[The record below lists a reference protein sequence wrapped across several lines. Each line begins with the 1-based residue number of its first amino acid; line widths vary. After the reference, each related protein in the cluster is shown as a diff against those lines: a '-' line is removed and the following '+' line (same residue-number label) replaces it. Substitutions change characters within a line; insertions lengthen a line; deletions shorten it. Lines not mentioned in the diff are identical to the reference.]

1 MPLLSTQSMRLY
13 LFLLWLINMLNIKN
27 LAPTDLEEM
36 LATSSPDEVY
46 SFVASNLK
54 SPNETRSLK
63 LQLIAKQ
70 IKTITSRAP
79 LLSLSI

>member
-1 MPLLSTQSMRLY
+1 
-13 LFLLWLINMLNIKN
+13 MLTIKN
-27 LAPTDLEEM
+27 LAPDDLSLM
-36 LATSSPDEVY
+36 LQYSSPDEVY

-54 SPNETRSLK
+54 SSPETRTLK

-70 IKTITSRAP
+70 IKAITSITP

>member
-1 MPLLSTQSMRLY
+1 
-13 LFLLWLINMLNIKN
+13 MLTIKN
-27 LAPTDLEEM
+27 LTPEDIQEM

-54 SPNETRSLK
+54 SPQNTRSLK

-70 IKTITSRAP
+70 IKAITNTSP
-79 LLSLSI
+79 LLSH

>member
-1 MPLLSTQSMRLY
+1 
-13 LFLLWLINMLNIKN
+13 MLTIKN
-27 LAPTDLEEM
+27 LAPADLEEM

-46 SFVASNLK
+46 SFVASHLK
-54 SPNETRSLK
+54 SPPETRSLK

-70 IKTITSRAP
+70 IKAITSRTP

>member
-1 MPLLSTQSMRLY
+1 
-13 LFLLWLINMLNIKN
+13 MLQIKN
-27 LAPTDLEEM
+27 LAPVDLETM
-36 LATSSPDEVY
+36 LQYSSPDEVY
-46 SFVASNLK
+46 SFVASHLK
-54 SPNETRSLK
+54 TPEATRSLK